1 MSEPDFSWKL
11 SRGIIYERWGGK
23 KGIWMRWVF
32 GGDPGRLPSRFHFC
46 SVTLHCPLPEPQ
58 EFLLL
63 CTCPSPL
70 SCIQLKGIFTKR
82 LWLTLTLPSI
92 TRNKINLCFKFYF
105 KWLMH
110 PHFRCGKFFKYRLC
124 EKCSNM
130 HRILLCPLVAKD
142 VGFIAGM
149 WLNTGSW
156 FSKQRVLAFNRDVL
170 TGWVTSYADLALEC
184 PHPSVFFLWGP
195 CLFSATLLALASLIS
210 RSHQV
215 VWLLPLSS
223 GRPTPPGNQGT
234 HPNFTVS
241 CCWMFWE
248 MWR

>member
-1 MSEPDFSWKL
+1 MK
-11 SRGIIYERWGGK
+11 
-23 KGIWMRWVF
+23 WVF
-32 GGDPGRLPSRFHFC
+32 GGVPGGLPSRFHFC
-46 SVTLHCPLPEPQ
+46 SVTLHCPLPEAQ

-70 SCIQLKGIFTKR
+70 ACIQLKGIFTKR
-82 LWLTLTLPSI
+82 LWLTRTLPSI

-149 WLNTGSW
+149 WLKTGSW

-170 TGWVTSYADLALEC
+170 TGWVTSDADLALEC

-195 CLFSATLLALASLIS
+195 CLFSATLLALALLDIS
-210 RSHQV
+210 V
-215 VWLLPLSS
+215 PS
-223 GRPTPPGNQGT
+223 GCVAAAFVAWKTNSPRQSRNSP
-234 HPNFTVS
+234 
-241 CCWMFWE
+241 
-248 MWR
+248 